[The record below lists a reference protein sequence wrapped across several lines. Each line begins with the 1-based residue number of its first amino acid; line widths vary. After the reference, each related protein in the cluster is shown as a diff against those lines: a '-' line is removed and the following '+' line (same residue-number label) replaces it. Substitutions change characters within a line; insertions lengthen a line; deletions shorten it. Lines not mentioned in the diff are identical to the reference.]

1 MGEHTELDVLLL
13 KNVLQDKG
21 NLSFSFY
28 YMKDNEYLI
37 MGSIIIMAIGITD
50 WILWIATIYVVSIA
64 MIKLIYI
71 VNCKKNAHVQI

>member
-1 MGEHTELDVLLL
+1 MVDNAESEVLLL
-13 KNVLQDKG
+13 KNVPQDKG

-50 WILWIATIYVVSIA
+50 
-64 MIKLIYI
+64 
-71 VNCKKNAHVQI
+71 

>member
-1 MGEHTELDVLLL
+1 MVDNAESEVLLL

-28 YMKDNEYLI
+28 YMYMKDNEYLI

-50 WILWIATIYVVSIA
+50 
-64 MIKLIYI
+64 
-71 VNCKKNAHVQI
+71 

>member
-1 MGEHTELDVLLL
+1 MVDNAESEVLLL

-28 YMKDNEYLI
+28 YMKDNENLI

-50 WILWIATIYVVSIA
+50 
-64 MIKLIYI
+64 
-71 VNCKKNAHVQI
+71 